1 MYTPEKNSMHE
12 ARSSEAQEPT
22 YEFKPL
28 PTLNEI
34 VQSGQHGKQHT
45 HPLES
50 VAGTEWHA
58 EFTDL
63 ISALTAERK
72 VLEEFRDSAP
82 NSVAAA
88 YVQCAIDM
96 RIEIAAVTGI
106 PF

>member
-1 MYTPEKNSMHE
+1 MYTPENNSMQE
-12 ARSSEAQEPT
+12 ARSNEAHEPT
-22 YEFKPL
+22 DEFKPL
-28 PTLNEI
+28 PTFNEI
-34 VQSGQHGKQHT
+34 VQSGQHGEQHL
-45 HPLES
+45 HPIES
-50 VAGTEWHA
+50 VAGTEWHV

-63 ISALTAERK
+63 ISPLTAERK

-88 YVQCAIDM
+88 YVQCVIDM

>member
-22 YEFKPL
+22 DEFKPL

-50 VAGTEWHA
+50 VA
-58 EFTDL
+58 
-63 ISALTAERK
+63 
-72 VLEEFRDSAP
+72 
-82 NSVAAA
+82 
-88 YVQCAIDM
+88 
-96 RIEIAAVTGI
+96 
-106 PF
+106 